1 MWTSEHREFGL
12 CLLIVTMHRTTG
24 SVILKLSHGYT
35 TTKTGQDPLVQLA
48 DDALSE
54 FSVAAQPG
62 KWMVDMLPFR
72 ASFLYK

>member
-1 MWTSEHREFGL
+1 MG
-12 CLLIVTMHRTTG
+12 VTMHRTTG

-35 TTKTGQDPLVQLA
+35 TTKIGQDPLVQLA

-62 KWMVDMLPFR
+62 KWMVDMMPFR
-72 ASFLYK
+72 TFLSSTPPSCAGGYVTDN